1 MGGARRGKS
10 AILQCRAW
18 QTTPAA
24 RPARYHARMTF
35 RRRLLAALL
44 CCLGTGLAVAATRA
58 ATPANAGLLSAEPST
73 APSPPAPPAPR
84 VALET
89 SLGRIVLELFPQRA
103 PKTVANFLEYTKAG
117 HYNGT
122 VFHRA
127 IYGVLVQGG
136 GFTPDLQAKPE
147 RQPVENE
154 AGNGLSN
161 TRGTLAA
168 ARRPSVAD
176 SAGAQFF
183 INLGDNPG
191 FDRHAPEPPEAS
203 GYTVF
208 GRVID
213 GLDVADRIAALPTA
227 ARAPFDQD
235 VPVTPVIIERAEVL
249 PPAPA
254 APEPIATPPRTP

>member
-1 MGGARRGKS
+1 MD
-10 AILQCRAW
+10 
-18 QTTPAA
+18 
-24 RPARYHARMTF
+24 F

-44 CCLGTGLAVAATRA
+44 CCFATAPALAATRVA
-58 ATPANAGLLSAEPST
+58 PPATGQLPAEPST
-73 APSPPAPPAPR
+73 APLPPAPPAPR

-89 SLGRIVLELFPQRA
+89 SLGRIVLELFPQHA
-103 PKTVANFLEYTKAG
+103 PRTVANFLAYAQAG

-136 GFTPDLQAKPE
+136 GFTPDLQPKPE
-147 RQPVENE
+147 RKPVENE
-154 AGNGLSN
+154 AGNGLRN

-168 ARRPSVAD
+168 ARRPSDAD

-183 INLGDNPG
+183 INLGDNPA
-191 FDRHAPEPPEAS
+191 FDRRAALLAEAS
-203 GYTVF
+203 GYAVF

-213 GLDVADRIAALPTA
+213 GIEVADRIAALPTA

-249 PPAPA
+249 PPAHA
-254 APEPIATPPRTP
+254 APAPVASPPLAPARP

>member
-1 MGGARRGKS
+1 MN
-10 AILQCRAW
+10 
-18 QTTPAA
+18 
-24 RPARYHARMTF
+24 F

-44 CCLGTGLAVAATRA
+44 CCLASGFAVAATRVSP
-58 ATPANAGLLSAEPST
+58 PANTTGPVPADSTTTPSA
-73 APSPPAPPAPR
+73 PAPPAPR
-84 VALET
+84 VALDT

-103 PKTVANFLEYTKAG
+103 PKTVANFLEYAKAG

-154 AGNGLSN
+154 AGNGLRN

-191 FDRHAPEPPEAS
+191 FDRTTPLPPEAS

-213 GLDVADRIAALPTA
+213 GLDVADRIAALPTT

-235 VPVTPVIIERAEVL
+235 VPVTPVIIEHAEIL
-249 PPAPA
+249 PPAPV

>member
-1 MGGARRGKS
+1 
-10 AILQCRAW
+10 
-18 QTTPAA
+18 
-24 RPARYHARMTF
+24 MTL

-44 CCLGTGLAVAATRA
+44 CCLATGLALAVVPVPAPVVVPVA
-58 ATPANAGLLSAEPST
+58 
-73 APSPPAPPAPR
+73 PPPPPAPR

-89 SLGRIVLELFPQRA
+89 SLGRIVLELYPQRA
-103 PKTVANFLEYTKAG
+103 PKTVANFLAYARSG

-136 GFTPDLQAKPE
+136 GFTPDLQPKPE
-147 RQPVENE
+147 RDPVASE
-154 AGNGLSN
+154 AGNGLRN

-168 ARRPSVAD
+168 ARRHSVAD

-183 INLGDNPG
+183 INLGDNAS
-191 FDRHAPEPPEAS
+191 FDRQAPEPPEAS
-203 GYTVF
+203 GYCVF

-227 ARAPFDQD
+227 ARAPFDAD
-235 VPVTPVIIERAEVL
+235 VPVVPVVIESTEIL
-249 PPAPA
+249 PPAPV
-254 APEPIATPPRTP
+254 APAPAPAPAPATETPPR